1 MVDPPQMEAVAAD
14 ETADFVAA
22 EHGFVVPHKGW
33 KAAAA
38 AVLDYYLSRMGGLA
52 ARQTL
57 AVTGRIDY
65 LEVELTE
72 ARYMETVREA
82 R

>member
-1 MVDPPQMEAVAAD
+1 MVDPPKTAAVAAD
-14 ETADFVAA
+14 EIADFVAA
-22 EHGFVVPHKGW
+22 EHGFFVPRKGW
-33 KAAAA
+33 KEAAA
-38 AVLDYYLSRMGGLA
+38 AVLDYYLLRLGDLA

-72 ARYMETVREA
+72 ARCMETVPEVR
-82 R
+82 